1 MNKEKKEKT
10 KDSAMEPLKNTK
22 TRKQVV
28 KKKLMNKKTKEPKI
42 HFSKYINNDEV
53 RIKDIFIPMLRVM
66 FGSELNTAKNWK
78 KKVEEELHRE
88 LE

>member
-1 MNKEKKEKT
+1 
-10 KDSAMEPLKNTK
+10 
-22 TRKQVV
+22 
-28 KKKLMNKKTKEPKI
+28 MNKKKPVSKSSSVKKVTEPKI

-53 RIKDIFIPMLRVM
+53 EIKDIFIPMLKVV

-78 KKVEEELHRE
+78 KKVEKELHRD